1 MGDGYQNLNISELLF
16 KVSIDD
22 QEAFEQIYRIYVG
35 RLMSYIK
42 PFVKNSQEETEEVL
56 QELFLKV
63 WIHRKKVSKATNLQA
78 YLLRM
83 AKHELINRHVREVR
97 YNALIDSKDQT
108 MADRDTSLEKLVY
121 KEYLQYAERVIE
133 DLSPQRKTIFK
144 MRTQNDMSISEIAS
158 ELNITSTAVKK
169 QLYEARDIVKDQL
182 SRKIGWP
189 LSLIA
194 LFLMF

>member
-1 MGDGYQNLNISELLF
+1 MGDGYQDLDTSELLF
-16 KVSIDD
+16 KISIDD
-22 QEAFEQIYRIYVG
+22 KEAFEQIYRLYVG

-42 PFVKNSQEETEEVL
+42 PFVKNSQEETEEIL

-63 WIHRKKVSKATNLQA
+63 WVHRTKVSKASNLQA

-97 YNALIDSKDQT
+97 YHALIDSKDKT
-108 MADRDTSLEKLVY
+108 ADDRDTSLEKIVY
-121 KEYLQYAERVIE
+121 KEYLQYAERAIE
-133 DLSPQRKTIFK
+133 DLSPQRKKIFK

-158 ELNITSTAVKK
+158 KLNITSTAVKK
-169 QLYEARDIVKDQL
+169 QLYEARDSVKDQL
-182 SRKIGWP
+182 SQNTGWP

-194 LFLMF
+194 LFLML